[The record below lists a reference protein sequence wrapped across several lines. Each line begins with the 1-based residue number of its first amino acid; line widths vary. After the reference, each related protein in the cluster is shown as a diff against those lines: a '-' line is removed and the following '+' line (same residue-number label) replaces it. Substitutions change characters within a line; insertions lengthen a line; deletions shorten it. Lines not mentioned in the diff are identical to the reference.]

1 MFNISTYCWNRCLFV
16 WESLKRIS
24 KIQHNGIDY
33 IIDYAIS
40 LNHTFECPYFQIGF
54 SMRHRCR
61 SQPRSSATDSRC
73 CFLDWNIY
81 SSYLALAFV
90 FVCLSSEMRLQ
101 QKVFNPIQKLVF
113 LVLSYYKFFF
123 VFSCYD
129 FFKCFVHQT
138 NCCYSEWWFT
148 IFVGANTILYRL
160 AGSIRWEKWPLVLVL
175 NHIREANKS
184 KLNTQAITLI
194 PKHFNFALEARN
206 QNPAKKRF
214 NLLRKFSNFFL
225 LSSTLIA
232 VLILGV
238 FLSFF

>member
-1 MFNISTYCWNRCLFV
+1 MLLPRLEHLLLLSRPRFCFRLSIEWNAFAAK
-16 WESLKRIS
+16 SF
-24 KIQHNGIDY
+24 QP
-33 IIDYAIS
+33 
-40 LNHTFECPYFQIGF
+40 HTKVILYFI
-54 SMRHRCR
+54 CI
-61 SQPRSSATDSRC
+61 
-73 CFLDWNIY
+73 LLY
-81 SSYLALAFV
+81 
-90 FVCLSSEMRLQ
+90 
-101 QKVFNPIQKLVF
+101 
-113 LVLSYYKFFF
+113 
-123 VFSCYD
+123 FSCYD